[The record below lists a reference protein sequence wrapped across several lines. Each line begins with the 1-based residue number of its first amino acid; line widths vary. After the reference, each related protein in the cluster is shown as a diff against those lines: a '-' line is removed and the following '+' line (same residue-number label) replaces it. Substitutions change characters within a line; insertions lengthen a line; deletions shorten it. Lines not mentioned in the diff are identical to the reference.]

1 MKQITEQEYIQHL
14 QNGCELVAKVYSD
27 ATDDPIYVLI
37 DNEKSLTT
45 KISDFLGI
53 KFEKL
58 RVDYV
63 FKSCLDGA
71 ERK

>member
-1 MKQITEQEYIQHL
+1 MKQITEQEYIQHP

-27 ATDDPIYVLI
+27 TTDDPIYVLI
-37 DNEKSLTT
+37 ENEKTLTT
-45 KISDFLGI
+45 QISAFLGI

-63 FKSCLDGA
+63 FKSCLNDT
-71 ERK
+71 EME